1 MKNTLI
7 VLAHPNFETRSIAN
21 KMIVEAV
28 KTIPGVRLKD
38 LYRECPS
45 FHFQVEAEQKALLA
59 ADSIIFQF
67 PFYWYSMPGI
77 LKEWMD
83 QVLTYGFA
91 YGSTGDK
98 LKGKAFVA
106 SVTIGGPEDSYRP
119 DGYNHFPV
127 ADLLKPLEQMT
138 NLTGMVHHPPIVS
151 HGMIYIPGVYNTKE
165 EVEQRAR
172 DHARRLTEYIQK

>member
-1 MKNTLI
+1 MKKTLI
-7 VLAHPNFETRSIAN
+7 VLAHPHFEEQSIAN
-21 KMIVEAV
+21 KIIIGQV
-28 KTIPGVRLKD
+28 KPIQGVKVKD

-45 FHFQVEAEQKALLA
+45 FHFNVDAEQAALIE

-67 PFYWYSMPGI
+67 PFYWYGVPGL

-106 SVTIGGPEDSYRP
+106 STTIGGPEESYRP
-119 DGYNHFPV
+119 DGYNSFPIV
-127 ADLLKPLEQMT
+127 DLLKPLEQMT
-138 NLTGMVHHPPIVS
+138 NLTGMVYSPPIVS
-151 HGMIYIPGVYNTKE
+151 HNMIFIPGVYNKKE
-165 EVEQRAR
+165 DVEQRAN
-172 DHARRLTEYIQK
+172 DHARRLIQYINT